1 MNKDTTTE
9 KWNLIGFIKVSPVR
23 YAVLKALE
31 GKFLMPIEIS
41 KLTGF
46 SPSQISNAL
55 HGLKEK
61 ELVIC
66 QNEEVRKGRI
76 YQNTSLGS
84 ELLQIIDK
92 Q

>member
-1 MNKDTTTE
+1 MSKDITTQ

-41 KLTGF
+41 KQTGF
-46 SPSQISNAL
+46 TPSQVSNAL
-55 HGLKEK
+55 HGLKEN

-66 QNEEVRKGRI
+66 QNEEIRKGRI

>member
-1 MNKDTTTE
+1 MNKDITTQ

-31 GKFLMPIEIS
+31 GKFLMPMEIS
-41 KLTGF
+41 RLTNF
-46 SPSQISNAL
+46 TPSQVSNAL

-61 ELVIC
+61 GLVIC
-66 QNEEVRKGRI
+66 NNEEVRKGRI
-76 YQNTSLGS
+76 YQNTTLGS

>member
-23 YAVLKALE
+23 YAVLKTLE
-31 GKFLMPIEIS
+31 EKFLMPMEIS
-41 KLTGF
+41 RLTNF
-46 SPSQISNAL
+46 TPSQVSNAL

-66 QNEEVRKGRI
+66 KNEEVKKGRI
-76 YQNTSLGS
+76 YQNTPLGS
-84 ELLQIIDK
+84 ELLEIIDK
-92 Q
+92 